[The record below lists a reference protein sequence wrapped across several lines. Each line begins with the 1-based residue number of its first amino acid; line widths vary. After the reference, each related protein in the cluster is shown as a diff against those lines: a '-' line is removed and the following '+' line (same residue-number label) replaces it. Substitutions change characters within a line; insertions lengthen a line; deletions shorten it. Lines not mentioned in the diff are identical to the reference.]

1 MAQTFKKS
9 VTKLDT
15 VTSYDSKS
23 DVVYKVGWY
32 YIIQDDSNDTQEQL
46 FYETELSID
55 SISSFTD
62 YSALTEV
69 DVIAWIEAS
78 LTTDEDTKIKT
89 TLTDMINRKKGGLNY
104 NKELPW

>member
-15 VTSYDSKS
+15 VNSYDEKT
-23 DVVYKVGWY
+23 DVVYNVGWY
-32 YIIQDDSNDTQEQL
+32 YIIEDDSNDTQDQL
-46 FYETELSID
+46 LYETELNID

-62 YSALTEV
+62 YSSLTES
-69 DVIAWIEAS
+69 DVIGWIEAS